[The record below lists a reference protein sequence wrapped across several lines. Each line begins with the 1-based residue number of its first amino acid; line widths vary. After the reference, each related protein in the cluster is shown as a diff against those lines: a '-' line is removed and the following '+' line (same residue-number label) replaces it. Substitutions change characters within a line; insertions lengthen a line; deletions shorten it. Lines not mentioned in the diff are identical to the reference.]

1 MSRSA
6 KWRVLRLLSIRGCSW
21 TMQECKHYSGGNILS
36 DGGFHKTRRG
46 VQIISVGTRRVN
58 LLTLSSVLQS
68 TCILNLHFS
77 ILNGVCCIIIV
88 FWYSRGQYPWLE
100 ALSRVTQVSWQRDS
114 VTAWPGGASA
124 GHSSPSMSRLPHIY
138 RVISSVSWLYTNL
151 VITGRTLCLP
161 VANLTRVR
169 VIINKR
175 RAIRH

>member
-1 MSRSA
+1 
-6 KWRVLRLLSIRGCSW
+6 
-21 TMQECKHYSGGNILS
+21 MQECKHYSGRNILS

-46 VQIISVGTRRVN
+46 VQIISLGTRRVN

-88 FWYSRGQYPWLE
+88 FWYSQVQYPWLE

-114 VTAWPGGASA
+114 VTRWRQCTAFLAL
-124 GHSSPSMSRLPHIY
+124 HVSPPPYLPCHIL
-138 RVISSVSWLYTNL
+138 SVLAAWLYTNL
-151 VITGRTLCLP
+151 VITSRTLLHCTVFTSRWSNP
-161 VANLTRVR
+161 CPCYH
-169 VIINKR
+169 KG

>member
-1 MSRSA
+1 MSQSA
-6 KWRVLRLLSIRGCSW
+6 RWRVLRLLSIRGCSW

-77 ILNGVCCIIIV
+77 IYLRMVYVVLLLCSDIHECSILG
-88 FWYSRGQYPWLE
+88 WRHSPAWHK
-100 ALSRVTQVSWQRDS
+100 SRDS

-124 GHSSPSMSRLPHIY
+124 RHSSPSMSRLPRIY

-151 VITGRTLCLP
+151 VITSRTLLHCVYQSL
-161 VANLTRVR
+161 
-169 VIINKR
+169 I
-175 RAIRH
+175 